1 MALPML
7 DITPSL
13 DIASPVRSG
22 TPRANAGASISA
34 EAACYAVLRRLAPA
48 LRHDMA
54 GAMQPLGMI
63 AMVLQRRLQMPVPDL
78 QAIAKNVAA
87 ISTLAKEASAG
98 CMNAIGWLAPHEAL
112 SVGLQAGVEE
122 VIKLLALELSEC
134 GLVPVVEMAAGS
146 TLAPQIFFRTVVAG
160 AVFALCD
167 QRGQAGTLQI
177 SCEGSDGHHAEV
189 LMLRVVA
196 DPAAGVSTQPLN
208 PRCISWQDVEAMAA
222 TFDLAVA
229 RGEGWI
235 TLAVPTEAVL

>member
-1 MALPML
+1 ML
-7 DITPSL
+7 DILPSL
-13 DIASPVRSG
+13 DIIPPATSG
-22 TPRANAGASISA
+22 TVRANAGASASA
-34 EAACYAVLRRLAPA
+34 EAACHAVLRRLASA

-63 AMVLQRRLQMPVPDL
+63 AMVLQRRLQMPEPDL
-78 QAIAKNVAA
+78 QAIAKNVAV
-87 ISTLAKEASAG
+87 INTLAKEASAG
-98 CMNAIGWLAPHEAL
+98 CMNVIDWLAPHEAF

-134 GLVPVVEMAAGS
+134 GLVPVVEMTAGA
-146 TLAPQIFFRTVVAG
+146 TLAPQSFFRTVVAG
-160 AVFALCD
+160 AVFSLCD

-177 SCEGSDGHHAEV
+177 SCEGGAGNGDGHHAEV

-235 TLAVPTEAVL
+235 SLAVPTEAVL